1 MKTAGIIGGI
11 APEST
16 IVYYKEI
23 VNAFI
28 KLTDEKVY
36 PQIIIN
42 SIDMKKMLGQLNNND
57 LDGLTK
63 YILEEIEKLVKA
75 GADFGL
81 LASNTPHI
89 VFERLKKDSQ
99 IPLLSIVELTCKK
112 AKSLGLKK
120 VCLLGTKF
128 TMRSNFYK
136 DVFSREEIEIVTPD
150 DESQDYIHK
159 IYFAELVKGI
169 FLDETKQKL
178 LSIVDKMI
186 ADDNIEGI
194 ILGGTELPLI
204 LKDGDRKIPFLDTT
218 MIHVEEVVKVMLKQ

>member
-1 MKTAGIIGGI
+1 MKTVGIIGGI

-36 PQIIIN
+36 PKIIIN
-42 SIDMKKMLGQLNNND
+42 SIDMKKMLGQLNENK
-57 LDGLTK
+57 LDELTE
-63 YILEEIEKLVKA
+63 YILEETEKLVKA

-89 VFERLKKDSQ
+89 VFNRIKEKSSLPM
-99 IPLLSIVELTCKK
+99 ISIVEATCRK
-112 AKSLGLKK
+112 AKNLGLKK

-128 TMRSNFYK
+128 TMRYTFYH
-136 DVFSREEIEIVTPD
+136 DVFLKEDIKIVTPD
-150 DESQDYIHK
+150 DGSQDYIHK
-159 IYFAELVKGI
+159 IYFAELVRGI
-169 FLDETKQKL
+169 FLDETKQNL
-178 LSIVDKMI
+178 LRIVDKMI
-186 ADDNIEGI
+186 ESENIEGV

-204 LKDGDRKIPFLDTT
+204 LKDGDRDIPFLDTT
-218 MIHVEEVVKVMLKQ
+218 MIHVEEVIKEMMG